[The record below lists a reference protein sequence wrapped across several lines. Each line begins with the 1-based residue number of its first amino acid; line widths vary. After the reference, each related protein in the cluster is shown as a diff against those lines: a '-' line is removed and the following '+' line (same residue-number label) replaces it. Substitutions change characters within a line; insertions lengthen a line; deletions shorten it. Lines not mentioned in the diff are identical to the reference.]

1 MAIWNRCVINTC
13 AEGYNDL
20 NQMTL
25 QNKLWRNYKMDNVM
39 TLQNRCPH
47 ILDDNITQMTL
58 GNRWQQE
65 TDVKTEQMT
74 TQNR

>member
-1 MAIWNRCVINTC
+1 
-13 AEGYNDL
+13 
-20 NQMTL
+20 
-25 QNKLWRNYKMDNVM
+25 MDNVM

-74 TQNR
+74 TQNQ